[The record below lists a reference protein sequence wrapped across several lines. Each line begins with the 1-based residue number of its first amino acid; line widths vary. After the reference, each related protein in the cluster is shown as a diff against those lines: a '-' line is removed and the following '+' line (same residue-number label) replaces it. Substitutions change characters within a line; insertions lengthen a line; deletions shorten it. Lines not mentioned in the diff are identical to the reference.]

1 MMPWWLQY
9 LKALA
14 VVAIPAV
21 GAWLAWQQVQ
31 IARVK
36 LQHDLY
42 DRRFRVFDAARRFVA
57 NIRSNGTTTD
67 EDVRAFIVGTGDA
80 VFLFDYALAKYLDEM
95 RSRASE
101 MQSRNAFLDD
111 RSLLPPLSPARVE
124 ATKIVSEH
132 QSWFGEQMT
141 AGLIRKFEPF
151 LKLDKRRPHGTGRRC
166 PAQKPWLAEGVSRST
181 WYRRR
186 KELWI
191 RRFAWTMQTRCP
203 HAHSRSSNK
212 RLDF

>member
-1 MMPWWLQY
+1 M
-9 LKALA
+9 
-14 VVAIPAV
+14 VAIPAV

-42 DRRFRVFDAARRFVA
+42 VRRFRVFDAARRFVA
-57 NIRSNGTTTD
+57 NICSNGTTTD

-80 VFLFDYALAKYLDEM
+80 VFLFDDALGKYLDEM

-124 ATKIVSEH
+124 ATKIVS
-132 QSWFGEQMT
+132 
-141 AGLIRKFEPF
+141 AGLANR
-151 LKLDKRRPHGTGRRC
+151 
-166 PAQKPWLAEGVSRST
+166 
-181 WYRRR
+181 
-186 KELWI
+186 
-191 RRFAWTMQTRCP
+191 
-203 HAHSRSSNK
+203 
-212 RLDF
+212 